1 MASHHI
7 IALLAPAWGHTIS
20 YINIATQMLQR
31 DPKLVITIVQ
41 HNVLGTRSCTA
52 RKISVF

>member
-1 MASHHI
+1 MAVHHI

-41 HNVLGTRSCTA
+41 HNVLGTRSCT
-52 RKISVF
+52 RQISIF